1 MFEKEIS
8 FIKSLFN
15 KENIALHEPCF
26 IGNEKK
32 YLLECIDSG
41 FVSSVGEFVTRFEEA
56 LKEKTKARFVIATNT
71 GTAALHI
78 ALLANGIDEN
88 CEVITQ
94 SISFVATA
102 NAIAYTGAKPVFLDI
117 DENTLSLS
125 PKALEH
131 FLENQTYQKDN
142 LSYNKTTHK
151 PIKACVIMHTFGLSA
166 HIKAIKE
173 LCEKYHILLIE
184 DAAEAL
190 GSTYENKALGTFGKC
205 GILSFNGNKIITGG
219 CGGAILSD
227 DENLAK
233 LARHLS
239 TTAKIP
245 HPYEYDHDRIAYNY
259 RLCNINAA
267 ILLAG
272 LENLELFLE
281 NKRELAKIYKDFF
294 KNHDKCKF
302 IDEKSN
308 EKSNFWL
315 NTLLFKD
322 ENLRNIFLEECLK
335 NNIFVRPVWKSL
347 PSLKAFQNCQSNEL
361 INTKKLEKRLI
372 NLPSSVRIEIKRNDG
387 CILYFCHYSFIF
399 LDHIFIVKSF

>member
-1 MFEKEIS
+1 MFKKEIS

-131 FLENQTYQKDN
+131 FLENQTYRKDN

-151 PIKACVIMHTFGLSA
+151 LIKACVIMHTFGLSA

-315 NTLLFKD
+315 NTLLFKN

-372 NLPSSVRIEIKRNDG
+372 SLPSSVRITNKNLG
-387 CILYFCHYSFIF
+387 LS
-399 LDHIFIVKSF
+399 

>member
-142 LSYNKTTHK
+142 LNYNKTTHK
-151 PIKACVIMHTFGLSA
+151 LIKACVIMHTFGLSA

-315 NTLLFKD
+315 NTLLFKN

-372 NLPSSVRIEIKRNDG
+372 NLPSSVRIANKKE
-387 CILYFCHYSFIF
+387 
-399 LDHIFIVKSF
+399 

>member
-267 ILLAG
+267 ILFAG

-315 NTLLFKD
+315 NTLLFKN

-335 NNIFVRPVWKSL
+335 NNIFVRPIWKSL

-372 NLPSSVRIEIKRNDG
+372 NLPSSVRIANKKE
-387 CILYFCHYSFIF
+387 
-399 LDHIFIVKSF
+399 

>member
-125 PKALEH
+125 PKALEY

-151 PIKACVIMHTFGLSA
+151 LIKACVIMHTFGLSA

-335 NNIFVRPVWKSL
+335 NNIFVRPIWKSL

-361 INTKKLEKRLI
+361 INTKNLEKRLV
-372 NLPSSVRIEIKRNDG
+372 NLPSSVRIK
-387 CILYFCHYSFIF
+387 
-399 LDHIFIVKSF
+399 K

>member
-1 MFEKEIS
+1 MFKKEIS

-151 PIKACVIMHTFGLSA
+151 LIKACVIMHTFGLSA

-233 LARHLS
+233 LAKHLS

-259 RLCNINAA
+259 RLCNVNAA

-315 NTLLFKD
+315 NTLLFKN

-335 NNIFVRPVWKSL
+335 NNIFVRPIWKSL
-347 PSLKAFQNCQSNEL
+347 PSLKAFQNCQSDEL
-361 INTKKLEKRLI
+361 INTKNLEKRLV
-372 NLPSSVRIEIKRNDG
+372 NLPSSVRRN
-387 CILYFCHYSFIF
+387 
-399 LDHIFIVKSF
+399 

>member
-15 KENIALHEPCF
+15 QENIALHEPCF

-32 YLLECIDSG
+32 YLLECIDNG

-281 NKRELAKIYKDFF
+281 NKRELAKIYKDFL

-335 NNIFVRPVWKSL
+335 NNIFVRPIWKSL

-361 INTKKLEKRLI
+361 INTKNLEKRLV
-372 NLPSSVRIEIKRNDG
+372 NLPSSVRIANKKE
-387 CILYFCHYSFIF
+387 
-399 LDHIFIVKSF
+399 

>member
-15 KENIALHEPCF
+15 QENIALHEPCF

-32 YLLECIDSG
+32 YLLECIDNG

-233 LARHLS
+233 PARHLS

-335 NNIFVRPVWKSL
+335 NNIFVRPIWKSL

-361 INTKKLEKRLI
+361 INTKNLEKRLV
-372 NLPSSVRIEIKRNDG
+372 NLPSSVRRN
-387 CILYFCHYSFIF
+387 
-399 LDHIFIVKSF
+399 

>member
-151 PIKACVIMHTFGLSA
+151 PIKACVTMHTFGLSA

-267 ILLAG
+267 ILFAG

-315 NTLLFKD
+315 NTLLFKN

-372 NLPSSVRIEIKRNDG
+372 NLPSSVRIANKKE
-387 CILYFCHYSFIF
+387 
-399 LDHIFIVKSF
+399 

>member
-125 PKALEH
+125 HKALEH

-308 EKSNFWL
+308 EKTNFWL

-372 NLPSSVRIEIKRNDG
+372 NLPSSVRIK
-387 CILYFCHYSFIF
+387 
-399 LDHIFIVKSF
+399 K

>member
-1 MFEKEIS
+1 MFKKEIS

-233 LARHLS
+233 LAKHLS

-315 NTLLFKD
+315 NTLLFKN
-322 ENLRNIFLEECLK
+322 ENLRNIFLEECLENK
-335 NNIFVRPVWKSL
+335 IFSRPIWKSL
-347 PSLKAFQNCQSNEL
+347 PSLKAFQNCQSDEL
-361 INTKKLEKRLI
+361 INTKNLEKRLI
-372 NLPSSVRIEIKRNDG
+372 NLPSSVRIK
-387 CILYFCHYSFIF
+387 
-399 LDHIFIVKSF
+399 K

>member
-1 MFEKEIS
+1 MFKKEIS

-56 LKEKTKARFVIATNT
+56 LKEKTKTRFVIATNT

-315 NTLLFKD
+315 NTLLFKN

-361 INTKKLEKRLI
+361 INTKNLEKRLV
-372 NLPSSVRIEIKRNDG
+372 NLPSSVRIANKKE
-387 CILYFCHYSFIF
+387 
-399 LDHIFIVKSF
+399 

>member
-56 LKEKTKARFVIATNT
+56 LKEKTKTRFVIATNT

-151 PIKACVIMHTFGLSA
+151 LIKACVIMHTFGLSA

-372 NLPSSVRIEIKRNDG
+372 NLPSNVRIANKKE
-387 CILYFCHYSFIF
+387 
-399 LDHIFIVKSF
+399 

>member
-151 PIKACVIMHTFGLSA
+151 LIKACVIMHTFGLSA

-267 ILLAG
+267 ILFAG

-315 NTLLFKD
+315 NTLLFKN

-361 INTKKLEKRLI
+361 INTKNLEKRLV
-372 NLPSSVRIEIKRNDG
+372 NLPSSVRIANKKE
-387 CILYFCHYSFIF
+387 
-399 LDHIFIVKSF
+399 

>member
-1 MFEKEIS
+1 MFKKEIS

-32 YLLECIDSG
+32 YLLECIDNG

-166 HIKAIKE
+166 HIKALKE
-173 LCEKYHILLIE
+173 LCEKYRILLIE

-245 HPYEYDHDRIAYNY
+245 HPYEYDHDMIAYNY
-259 RLCNINAA
+259 RLCNVNAA

-272 LENLELFLE
+272 LENLEPFLE

-294 KNHDKCKF
+294 KNHDKCEF

-347 PSLKAFQNCQSNEL
+347 PSLKAFQDCQSDEL
-361 INTKKLEKRLI
+361 INTKNLEKRLV
-372 NLPSSVRIEIKRNDG
+372 NLPSSVRIANKKE
-387 CILYFCHYSFIF
+387 
-399 LDHIFIVKSF
+399 

>member
-131 FLENQTYQKDN
+131 FLENETYQKDN

-151 PIKACVIMHTFGLSA
+151 AIKACVIMHTFGLSA

-315 NTLLFKD
+315 NTLLFKN

-372 NLPSSVRIEIKRNDG
+372 NLPSSVRIANKRNDALQNL
-387 CILYFCHYSFIF
+387 IQSIKK
-399 LDHIFIVKSF
+399 I

>member
-151 PIKACVIMHTFGLSA
+151 LIKACVIMHTFGLSA

-335 NNIFVRPVWKSL
+335 NNIFVRPIWKSL

-372 NLPSSVRIEIKRNDG
+372 NLPSSVRIANKKE
-387 CILYFCHYSFIF
+387 
-399 LDHIFIVKSF
+399 

>member
-190 GSTYENKALGTFGKC
+190 GSTYENKTLGTFGKC

-227 DENLAK
+227 DENLVK

-267 ILLAG
+267 ILFAG

-372 NLPSSVRIEIKRNDG
+372 NLPSSVRIANKKE
-387 CILYFCHYSFIF
+387 
-399 LDHIFIVKSF
+399 

>member
-1 MFEKEIS
+1 MFKKEIS

-56 LKEKTKARFVIATNT
+56 LKEKTKTHFVIATNT

-88 CEVITQ
+88 CEIITQ

-102 NAIAYTGAKPVFLDI
+102 NAIAYTGAKPIFLDI

-131 FLENQTYQKDN
+131 FLENQTYQKNN

-166 HIKAIKE
+166 HAKAIKE

-245 HPYEYDHDRIAYNY
+245 HLYEYDHDRVAYNY

-347 PSLKAFQNCQSNEL
+347 PSLKAFQNCQSDDL
-361 INTKKLEKRLI
+361 LNTKNLEKRLV
-372 NLPSSVRIEIKRNDG
+372 NLPSSVRITNKNLG
-387 CILYFCHYSFIF
+387 LS
-399 LDHIFIVKSF
+399 

>member
-142 LSYNKTTHK
+142 LNYNKTTHK
-151 PIKACVIMHTFGLSA
+151 LIKACVIMHTFGLSA

-190 GSTYENKALGTFGKC
+190 GSTYENKTLGTFGKC

-315 NTLLFKD
+315 NTLLFKN

-347 PSLKAFQNCQSNEL
+347 PSLKAFQNCQSDDL
-361 INTKKLEKRLI
+361 LNTKNLEKRLV
-372 NLPSSVRIEIKRNDG
+372 NLPSSVRIK
-387 CILYFCHYSFIF
+387 
-399 LDHIFIVKSF
+399 K

>member
-1 MFEKEIS
+1 MFKKEIS

-94 SISFVATA
+94 SMSFVATA
-102 NAIAYTGAKPVFLDI
+102 NAIAYTGAKPIFLDI

-131 FLENQTYQKDN
+131 FLENETYQKN
-142 LSYNKTTHK
+142 SFSYNKTTHK
-151 PIKACVIMHTFGLSA
+151 LIKACVIMHTFGLSA

-372 NLPSSVRIEIKRNDG
+372 NLPSSVRIANKKE
-387 CILYFCHYSFIF
+387 
-399 LDHIFIVKSF
+399 

>member
-15 KENIALHEPCF
+15 KGNIALHEPCF

-56 LKEKTKARFVIATNT
+56 LKEKTKTRFVIATNT

-151 PIKACVIMHTFGLSA
+151 LIKACVIMHTFGLSA

-372 NLPSSVRIEIKRNDG
+372 NLPSSVRITNKNLG
-387 CILYFCHYSFIF
+387 LS
-399 LDHIFIVKSF
+399 

>member
-1 MFEKEIS
+1 MFKKEIS

-151 PIKACVIMHTFGLSA
+151 LIKACVIMHTFGLSA

-233 LARHLS
+233 LVRHLS

-267 ILLAG
+267 ILFAG

-308 EKSNFWL
+308 ERSNFWL
-315 NTLLFKD
+315 NTLLFKN

-372 NLPSSVRIEIKRNDG
+372 NLPSSVRIK
-387 CILYFCHYSFIF
+387 
-399 LDHIFIVKSF
+399 K

>member
-56 LKEKTKARFVIATNT
+56 LKEKTKARFVIAINT

-267 ILLAG
+267 ILFAG

-315 NTLLFKD
+315 NTLLFKN

-372 NLPSSVRIEIKRNDG
+372 NLPSSVRIANKKE
-387 CILYFCHYSFIF
+387 
-399 LDHIFIVKSF
+399 

>member
-142 LSYNKTTHK
+142 LNYNKTTHK
-151 PIKACVIMHTFGLSA
+151 LIKACVIMHTFGLSA

-308 EKSNFWL
+308 ERSNFWL
-315 NTLLFKD
+315 NTLLFKN

-361 INTKKLEKRLI
+361 INTKNLEKRLV
-372 NLPSSVRIEIKRNDG
+372 NLPSSVRRK
-387 CILYFCHYSFIF
+387 
-399 LDHIFIVKSF
+399 

>member
-1 MFEKEIS
+1 MFKKEIS

-41 FVSSVGEFVTRFEEA
+41 FVSSAGEFVTRFEEA

-142 LSYNKTTHK
+142 LNYNKTTHK
-151 PIKACVIMHTFGLSA
+151 LIKACVIMHTFGLSA

-315 NTLLFKD
+315 NTLLFKN

-372 NLPSSVRIEIKRNDG
+372 NLPSSVRIANKKE
-387 CILYFCHYSFIF
+387 
-399 LDHIFIVKSF
+399 

>member
-41 FVSSVGEFVTRFEEA
+41 FVSSVGKFVTRFEEA

-131 FLENQTYQKDN
+131 FLENQTYQKNN

-151 PIKACVIMHTFGLSA
+151 LIKACVIMHTFGLSA

-227 DENLAK
+227 DENLVK

-335 NNIFVRPVWKSL
+335 NNIFVRPIWKSL

-361 INTKKLEKRLI
+361 INTKNLEKRLV
-372 NLPSSVRIEIKRNDG
+372 NLPSSVRIANKKE
-387 CILYFCHYSFIF
+387 
-399 LDHIFIVKSF
+399 

>member
-1 MFEKEIS
+1 MFKKEIS

-151 PIKACVIMHTFGLSA
+151 LIKACVIMHTFGLSA

-335 NNIFVRPVWKSL
+335 NNIFVRPIWKSL

-361 INTKKLEKRLI
+361 INTKNLEKRLV
-372 NLPSSVRIEIKRNDG
+372 NLPSSVRIANKKE
-387 CILYFCHYSFIF
+387 
-399 LDHIFIVKSF
+399 

>member
-308 EKSNFWL
+308 ERSNFWL

-361 INTKKLEKRLI
+361 INTKNLEKRLV
-372 NLPSSVRIEIKRNDG
+372 NLPSSVRIANKKE
-387 CILYFCHYSFIF
+387 
-399 LDHIFIVKSF
+399 

>member
-56 LKEKTKARFVIATNT
+56 LKEKTKTRFVIATNT

-88 CEVITQ
+88 CEIITQ

-102 NAIAYTGAKPVFLDI
+102 NAIAYTGAKPIFLDI

-131 FLENQTYQKDN
+131 FLENQTYQKNN

-166 HIKAIKE
+166 HVKAIKE

-245 HPYEYDHDRIAYNY
+245 HLYEYDHDRVAYNY

-347 PSLKAFQNCQSNEL
+347 PSLKAFQNCQSDDL
-361 INTKKLEKRLI
+361 LNTKNLEKRLV
-372 NLPSSVRIEIKRNDG
+372 NLPSSVRIKE
-387 CILYFCHYSFIF
+387 
-399 LDHIFIVKSF
+399 

>member
-1 MFEKEIS
+1 MFKKEIS

-151 PIKACVIMHTFGLSA
+151 LIKACVIMHTFGLSA

-233 LARHLS
+233 LAKHLS

-315 NTLLFKD
+315 NTLLFKN

-335 NNIFVRPVWKSL
+335 NNIFVRPIWKSL

-361 INTKKLEKRLI
+361 INTKNLEKRLV
-372 NLPSSVRIEIKRNDG
+372 NLPSSVRRN
-387 CILYFCHYSFIF
+387 
-399 LDHIFIVKSF
+399 

>member
-233 LARHLS
+233 LAKHLS

-315 NTLLFKD
+315 NTLLFKN

-335 NNIFVRPVWKSL
+335 NNIFVRPIWKSL
-347 PSLKAFQNCQSNEL
+347 PSLKAFQNCQSDEL
-361 INTKKLEKRLI
+361 INTKNLEKRLV
-372 NLPSSVRIEIKRNDG
+372 NLPSSVRRN
-387 CILYFCHYSFIF
+387 
-399 LDHIFIVKSF
+399 

>member
-1 MFEKEIS
+1 MFKKEIS

-233 LARHLS
+233 LVRHLS

-315 NTLLFKD
+315 NTLLFKN

-372 NLPSSVRIEIKRNDG
+372 NLPSSVRIANKKE
-387 CILYFCHYSFIF
+387 
-399 LDHIFIVKSF
+399 

>member
-1 MFEKEIS
+1 MFKKEIS

-151 PIKACVIMHTFGLSA
+151 LIKACVIMHTFGLSA

-322 ENLRNIFLEECLK
+322 ENLRNIFLEECLE
-335 NNIFVRPVWKSL
+335 NNIFVRPIWKSL

-361 INTKKLEKRLI
+361 INTKNLEKRLV
-372 NLPSSVRIEIKRNDG
+372 NLPSSVRIANKKE
-387 CILYFCHYSFIF
+387 
-399 LDHIFIVKSF
+399 

>member
-1 MFEKEIS
+1 MFKKEIS

-41 FVSSVGEFVTRFEEA
+41 FVSSVGEFATRFEEA

-125 PKALEH
+125 PKALEY

-142 LSYNKTTHK
+142 FSYNKTTHK
-151 PIKACVIMHTFGLSA
+151 LIKACVIMHTFGLSA

-190 GSTYENKALGTFGKC
+190 GSTYENKTLGTFGKC

-315 NTLLFKD
+315 NTLLFKN

-372 NLPSSVRIEIKRNDG
+372 NLPSSVRIANKKE
-387 CILYFCHYSFIF
+387 
-399 LDHIFIVKSF
+399 

>member
-1 MFEKEIS
+1 MFKKEIS

-233 LARHLS
+233 LAKHLS

-322 ENLRNIFLEECLK
+322 ENLRNIFLEECLENK
-335 NNIFVRPVWKSL
+335 IFSRPIWKSL

-372 NLPSSVRIEIKRNDG
+372 NLPSSVRIK
-387 CILYFCHYSFIF
+387 
-399 LDHIFIVKSF
+399 K

>member
-41 FVSSVGEFVTRFEEA
+41 FVSSVGEFVTRFEET

-94 SISFVATA
+94 SMSFVATA

-335 NNIFVRPVWKSL
+335 NNIFVRPIWKSL

-361 INTKKLEKRLI
+361 INTKNLEKRLV
-372 NLPSSVRIEIKRNDG
+372 NLPSSVRIANKKE
-387 CILYFCHYSFIF
+387 
-399 LDHIFIVKSF
+399 

>member
-1 MFEKEIS
+1 MFKKEIS

-56 LKEKTKARFVIATNT
+56 LKEKTKARFAIATNT

-117 DENTLSLS
+117 DENTLSLN

-142 LSYNKTTHK
+142 LNYNKTTHK
-151 PIKACVIMHTFGLSA
+151 LIKACVIMHTFGLSA

-372 NLPSSVRIEIKRNDG
+372 NLPSSVRIANKKE
-387 CILYFCHYSFIF
+387 
-399 LDHIFIVKSF
+399 

>member
-1 MFEKEIS
+1 MFKKEIS

-315 NTLLFKD
+315 NTLLFKN

-361 INTKKLEKRLI
+361 INTKKLEKHLI
-372 NLPSSVRIEIKRNDG
+372 NLPSSVRIANKNLG
-387 CILYFCHYSFIF
+387 LS
-399 LDHIFIVKSF
+399 

>member
-1 MFEKEIS
+1 MFKKEIS

-151 PIKACVIMHTFGLSA
+151 LIKACVIMHTFGLSA

-361 INTKKLEKRLI
+361 TNTKKLEKRLI
-372 NLPSSVRIEIKRNDG
+372 NLPSSVRIANKKE
-387 CILYFCHYSFIF
+387 
-399 LDHIFIVKSF
+399 

>member
-151 PIKACVIMHTFGLSA
+151 LIKACVIMHTFGLSA

-233 LARHLS
+233 LARHVS

-372 NLPSSVRIEIKRNDG
+372 NLPSSVRIK
-387 CILYFCHYSFIF
+387 
-399 LDHIFIVKSF
+399 K